1 MLQEW
6 WAMRIHTLLP
16 LVLLAAA
23 CNRGDNAP
31 LRTADG
37 SLLSSSGGD
46 VELSDG
52 SRLQFV
58 ITSERY
64 KQWEAART
72 ALRPN
77 VVARFG
83 ALLQPKSPT
92 EKTIERATTFLET
105 DVTSREAIER
115 TGMSVKDFVLMTVAL
130 EQEMRAASG
139 AGAPAPQEMPTPI
152 PPPLPPQ
159 IDSGYAAEQRSY
171 PIPNPRGDT
180 SLRTSVRV
188 DTIFQRSTPRD
199 TSLRKPDTLSPAAK
213 PPRDTSRD
221 TTALLPPE
229 PRT

>member
-31 LRTADG
+31 LSTADG

-92 EKTIERATTFLET
+92 EKTIEGATTFLET

-130 EQEMRAASG
+130 EQEMRAAR
-139 AGAPAPQEMPTPI
+139 T
-152 PPPLPPQ
+152 
-159 IDSGYAAEQRSY
+159 
-171 PIPNPRGDT
+171 RGDT
-180 SLRTSVRV
+180 GLKTRVRV
-188 DTIFQRSTPRD
+188 DTIFQHAKPRD

-229 PRT
+229 SHT